1 ARLADVEL
9 GFIADALAEL
19 PAPHATDRAS
29 RRRRH
34 RDKEILQRTLDQLCE
49 RPDIANAIDLHV
61 ARTNSSA
68 DALHELLEAQNFR
81 LAYWRAGN
89 HELDYRRFFDIDS
102 LVGLRVEDDEVFEA
116 THALFMKWLEDGS
129 VDGLRIDH
137 IDGLYDPQAYLDRL
151 RLRAPTAWLLVEKI
165 L

>member
-1 ARLADVEL
+1 
-9 GFIADALAEL
+9 
-19 PAPHATDRAS
+19 
-29 RRRRH
+29 
-34 RDKEILQRTLDQLCE
+34 
-49 RPDIANAIDLHV
+49 
-61 ARTNSSA
+61 

-165 L
+165 LEGDEELPAWPVSGTTGYEFLNQVQRVLIDPDGEQPLTDLSTRLLGYTQDYAAVV